1 MSSSRRRGLSCPGTD
16 AEQVRDV
23 DARASMLPAY
33 AAVNMTPPVADAL
46 NFATIWEGI
55 AEVVPEAP
63 AIAHGLETRDW
74 ATFENRAARLAAAL
88 GDAGIGSND
97 KVAFYL
103 YNGFEYQE
111 AQFAALKQRA
121 VPCNVNYRYI
131 AEELEYLLDN
141 ADAKAI
147 FFDSSLGDRVAE
159 VVDRC
164 AQLQLLVQVGG
175 GGLIDGAVAYEEL
188 ITNCEP
194 APRIERSGSDL
205 WFLYTGGTTGN
216 PKAVMWPHD
225 QMIANMGGHYRILK
239 RGIPDGAAT
248 AIDAAMEM
256 HKRRRTTRLLAAA
269 PLMHGTSGINSL
281 HVLTMGG
288 MVATLVER
296 SFDADEL
303 WSMVAEHRLTMLVIV
318 GDVFARPMLEALENA
333 EAAGN
338 PHDLSSV
345 YQIFSSGVMWSA
357 ESKKAFLEHKSMTLI
372 DSLGASESIG
382 QGQQTVRRDEYE
394 DEKASAGKFVLGP
407 TTAVISDDG
416 SLVEPGSGLVGR
428 LANRGA
434 NPIGYYK
441 DEAKTAETFPL
452 IDGVRWSI
460 PGDYAT
466 VEADGTITLLGR
478 GSVCINS
485 GGEKIFPEEV
495 EEALKSHRAVLDC
508 NAVGLPDPRWGQ
520 SVNAVVTIEAGVEVS
535 DEELIAHC
543 RTRIADYKA
552 PKRILR
558 VEEFVRS
565 PNGKSDYQ
573 WARATAESLA
583 EN

>member
-1 MSSSRRRGLSCPGTD
+1 M
-16 AEQVRDV
+16 
-23 DARASMLPAY
+23 PAY
-33 AAVNMTPPVADAL
+33 AAVDMTPTAPDAL

-55 AEVVPEAP
+55 ADTVGEAP
-63 AIAHGLETRDW
+63 AVAHGPEVRDW
-74 ATFENRAARLAAAL
+74 ATFENRAARLANAL
-88 GDAGIGSND
+88 RSFEIGSND

-111 AQFAALKQRA
+111 AQFAAFKQRA

-131 AEELEYLLDN
+131 AEELAYLLNN

-147 FFDSSLGDRVAE
+147 FFDVSLRDRVAQ

-164 AQLQLLVQVGG
+164 EKLRLLVQVGG
-175 GGLIDGAVAYEEL
+175 GDLLDGAVAYEDL
-188 ITNCEP
+188 ITGSAP
-194 APRIERSGSDL
+194 APRIERSGDDL

-216 PKAVMWPHD
+216 PKAVMWPQD

-239 RGIPDGAAT
+239 REIPKNAAA
-248 AIDAAMEM
+248 AIDAAVEM
-256 HKRRRTTRLLAAA
+256 HKRERTTRLLASA

-288 MVATLVER
+288 MVATLVSR
-296 SFDADEL
+296 SLDAEEL
-303 WSMVAEHRLTMLVIV
+303 WRSVARHRLTMLVIV
-318 GDVFARPMLEALENA
+318 GDAFARPMLESLDAA
-333 EAAGN
+333 KAAGK

-345 YQIFSSGVMWSA
+345 YQVFSSGVMWSA
-357 ESKKAFLEHKSMTLI
+357 ESKRAFLEHKAMTLI

-382 QGQQTVRRDEYE
+382 QGMQTIRRDEGA
-394 DEKASAGKFVLGP
+394 KTATGRFALGP

-416 SLVEPGSGLVGR
+416 RFLSPGSDEVGR

-466 VEADGTITLLGR
+466 VDADGTITLLGR

-495 EEALKSHRAVLDC
+495 EEALKSHSAVLDC
-508 NAVGLPDPRWGQ
+508 NAVGLADPRWGQ
-520 SVNAVVTIEAGVEVS
+520 SVNAVVLIEPGVEVS
-535 DEELIAHC
+535 DDELIAHC
-543 RTRIADYKA
+543 RTRIASYKA
-552 PKRILR
+552 PKRIVR

-573 WARATAESLA
+573 WAKATAESSV
-583 EN
+583 ER

>member
-1 MSSSRRRGLSCPGTD
+1 M
-16 AEQVRDV
+16 
-23 DARASMLPAY
+23 PAY
-33 AAVNMTPPVADAL
+33 AASDMTPLAPDAL

-55 AEVVPEAP
+55 ADALPEAP
-63 AIAHGLETRDW
+63 AVAHGPEAHDW
-74 ATFENRAARLAAAL
+74 GTFENRAARLANAL
-88 GDAGIGSND
+88 RSAGIGSND
-97 KVAFYL
+97 KVAIYL

-111 AQFAALKQRA
+111 AQFAAFKQRA

-131 AEELEYLLDN
+131 AEELAYLLNN

-147 FFDSSLGDRVAE
+147 FFDSSLGYRVAE

-175 GGLIDGAVAYEEL
+175 GDLIDGAVAYEEL
-188 ITNCEP
+188 ITSCEP

-225 QMIANMGGHYRILK
+225 QMIANMGGHYQILK
-239 RGIPDGAAT
+239 REIPDSAAT
-248 AIDAAMEM
+248 AIDAAIEM
-256 HKRRRTTRLLAAA
+256 HKRKRTTRLLASA

-281 HVLTMGG
+281 YVLTMGG
-288 MVATLVER
+288 MVATLVAR

-303 WSMVAEHRLTMLVIV
+303 WSVVAKHRLTMLVIV
-318 GDVFARPMLEALENA
+318 GDAFARPMLEALENA

-345 YQIFSSGVMWSA
+345 YQLFSSGVMWSA

-382 QGQQTVRRDEYE
+382 QGLQTTRRDE
-394 DEKASAGKFVLGP
+394 SAQVATGRFSLGP

-416 SLVEPGSGLVGR
+416 RLLAAGSGEVGR

-520 SVNAVVTIEAGVEVS
+520 SVNAVVSIEDGVTVS
-535 DEELIAHC
+535 DDELIAHC
-543 RTRIADYKA
+543 RTRIAGYKA
-552 PKRILR
+552 PKRIFR

-573 WARATAESLA
+573 WAKATAESLVDR
-583 EN
+583 

>member
-1 MSSSRRRGLSCPGTD
+1 MSP
-16 AEQVRDV
+16 
-23 DARASMLPAY
+23 PA
-33 AAVNMTPPVADAL
+33 PDAL

-55 AEVVPEAP
+55 ADAVGDADAV
-63 AIAHGLETRDW
+63 AHGLEARDW
-74 ATFENRAARLAAAL
+74 ATFEDRAARLANAL
-88 GDAGIGSND
+88 CSFEIGVND

-103 YNGFEYQE
+103 YNGFEYSE
-111 AQFAALKQRA
+111 AQFAAFKQRA

-131 AEELEYLLDN
+131 AEELAYLLNN

-147 FFDSSLGDRVAE
+147 FFDVSLCDRVAQ

-164 AQLQLLVQVGG
+164 EQLRLLVQVGG
-175 GGLIDGAVAYEEL
+175 GELLDGAVAYEDL
-188 ITNCEP
+188 IVGSAP
-194 APRIERSGSDL
+194 APRIARSGDDL

-239 RGIPDGAAT
+239 REVPSDAAAAT
-248 AIDAAMEM
+248 DAAVEM
-256 HKRRRTTRLLAAA
+256 HRRRRTTRLLAAA

-288 MVATLVER
+288 MVATLVSR
-296 SFDADEL
+296 SLDAEEL
-303 WSMVAEHRLTMLVIV
+303 WRLVARHRLTMLVIV
-318 GDVFARPMLEALENA
+318 GDAFARPMLESLDAA
-333 EAAGN
+333 RAAGK

-345 YQIFSSGVMWSA
+345 YQVFSSGVMWSA
-357 ESKKAFLEHKSMTLI
+357 ESKRAFLEHKAMTLI

-382 QGQQTVRRDEYE
+382 QGLQTIRRDEDAE
-394 DEKASAGKFVLGP
+394 PTTGRFLLGP
-407 TTAVISDDG
+407 TTAVIGDDG
-416 SLVEPGSGLVGR
+416 RFLSPGSDEVGR

-441 DEAKTAETFPL
+441 DESKTAETFPL

-466 VEADGTITLLGR
+466 VDADGSITLLGR

-495 EEALKSHRAVLDC
+495 EEALKSHSAVLDC
-508 NAVGLPDPRWGQ
+508 NAVGLADPRWGQ
-520 SVNAVVTIEAGVEVS
+520 AVNAVVSIEPGVEVS
-535 DEELIAHC
+535 DDELIAHC
-543 RTRIADYKA
+543 RTRIAGYKV
-552 PKRILR
+552 PKRIVR
-558 VEEFVRS
+558 VTEFLRS
-565 PNGKSDYQ
+565 PNGKSDYR
-573 WARATAESLA
+573 WAKAAAESSV
-583 EN
+583 ER

>member
-1 MSSSRRRGLSCPGTD
+1 
-16 AEQVRDV
+16 
-23 DARASMLPAY
+23 
-33 AAVNMTPPVADAL
+33 MTPPVADAL

-55 AEVVPEAP
+55 AEAVPEAP
-63 AIAHGLETRDW
+63 AIAHGPETRDW
-74 ATFENRAARLAAAL
+74 QTFENRAARLAAAL
-88 GDAGIGSND
+88 SDAGIGSND

-111 AQFAALKQRA
+111 AQFAAFKARA

-131 AEELEYLLDN
+131 AEELAYLLDN
-141 ADAKAI
+141 ADAKAV
-147 FFDSSLGDRVAE
+147 FYDSSLADRVAE
-159 VVDRC
+159 VKDRC
-164 AQLQLLVQVGG
+164 EHLRLLVQVGG
-175 GGLIDGAVAYEEL
+175 GELIDGAVAYDDL
-188 ITNCEP
+188 IDGFEP
-194 APRIERSGSDL
+194 APSVERSGDDL
-205 WFLYTGGTTGN
+205 WFLYTGGTTGS

-239 RGIPDGAAT
+239 REVPRGAAE
-248 AIDAAMEM
+248 AVDATLEM
-256 HKRRRTTRLLAAA
+256 HRRRRTTRLLASA

-288 MVATLVER
+288 MVATLVSR
-296 SFDADEL
+296 SFDPEEVWRL
-303 WSMVAEHRLTMLVIV
+303 VAQHRLTMLVIV
-318 GDVFARPMLEALENA
+318 GDAFARPMLESLDTA
-333 EAAGN
+333 EAAGE

-357 ESKKAFLEHKSMTLI
+357 ESKRAFLKHKSMTLI

-382 QGQQTVRRDEYE
+382 QGLQTISGDGS
-394 DEKASAGKFVLGP
+394 EKASTGKFVLGP
-407 TTAVISDDG
+407 TTAVIGDDG
-416 SLVEPGSGLVGR
+416 SFVEPGSGAIGR

-441 DEAKTAETFPL
+441 DEARTVETFPL

-466 VEADGTITLLGR
+466 VEADGTVTLLGR

-485 GGEKIFPEEV
+485 GGEKVFPEEV
-495 EEALKSHRAVLDC
+495 EEALKSHEAVLDC
-508 NAVGLPDPRWGQ
+508 NAVGLADPRWGQ
-520 SVNAVVTIEAGVEVS
+520 TVNAVVSIADGAEVS
-535 DEELIAHC
+535 DDDLIAHC
-543 RTRIADYKA
+543 RTRIAAYKA
-552 PKRILR
+552 PKRIFR

-573 WARATAESLA
+573 WAKATAESMA
-583 EN
+583 EL

>member
-1 MSSSRRRGLSCPGTD
+1 MSCSRRCGLSDPGTD
-16 AEQVRDV
+16 AEQVRIVDV
-23 DARASMLPAY
+23 CASMLPAY
-33 AAVNMTPPVADAL
+33 AAVDMTPPSADAL

-63 AIAHGLETRDW
+63 AIAHGPESCDW

-88 GDAGIGSND
+88 GAAGIAGND

-111 AQFAALKQRA
+111 AQFAAFKQRA

-131 AEELEYLLDN
+131 AEELAYLLNN

-175 GGLIDGAVAYEEL
+175 GDLIDGAVAYEEL
-188 ITNCEP
+188 ITSSEP

-225 QMIANMGGHYRILK
+225 QMIANMGGHYQILK
-239 RGIPDGAAT
+239 REIPDGAVT
-248 AIDAAMEM
+248 AIDAAIEM
-256 HKRRRTTRLLAAA
+256 HKRRRTTRLLASA

-303 WSMVAEHRLTMLVIV
+303 WSVVAKHRLTMLVIV
-318 GDVFARPMLEALENA
+318 GDAFARPMLEALDNA

-345 YQIFSSGVMWSA
+345 YQLFSSGVMWSA

-382 QGQQTVRRDEYE
+382 QGLQTTRRDE
-394 DEKASAGKFVLGP
+394 SAQVATGRFSLGP

-416 SLVEPGSGLVGR
+416 SLVEPGSGEVGR

-466 VEADGTITLLGR
+466 VEADGTVTLLGR

-520 SVNAVVTIEAGVEVS
+520 SVNAVVSIEDGVTVS
-535 DEELIAHC
+535 DDELIAHC
-543 RTRIADYKA
+543 RTRIAGYKA
-552 PKRILR
+552 PKRIFR

-573 WARATAESLA
+573 WAKATAESLLDR
-583 EN
+583 

>member
-1 MSSSRRRGLSCPGTD
+1 M
-16 AEQVRDV
+16 
-23 DARASMLPAY
+23 MPAY
-33 AAVNMTPPVADAL
+33 AAGDMTPLAPDAL

-55 AEVVPEAP
+55 ADALPEAP
-63 AIAHGLETRDW
+63 AVAHGPEAHDW
-74 ATFENRAARLAAAL
+74 GTFENRAARLANAL
-88 GDAGIGSND
+88 RSAGIGSND
-97 KVAFYL
+97 KVAIYL

-111 AQFAALKQRA
+111 AQFAAFKQRA

-131 AEELEYLLDN
+131 AEELAYLLNN

-147 FFDSSLGDRVAE
+147 FFDSSLADRVAE
-159 VVDRC
+159 VKHRC
-164 AQLQLLVQVGG
+164 EHLRLLVQVGDG
-175 GGLIDGAVAYEEL
+175 DLIDGAVAYEDL
-188 ITNCEP
+188 IDGFEP
-194 APRIERSGSDL
+194 APPVERSGDDL

-239 RGIPDGAAT
+239 REIPR
-248 AIDAAMEM
+248 DAAEAVDAAREM
-256 HKRRRTTRLLAAA
+256 HRRRRTTRLLASA

-281 HVLTMGG
+281 HALTMGG
-288 MVATLVER
+288 MVATLAGR

-303 WSMVAEHRLTMLVIV
+303 WSVVAKHRLTMLVIV
-318 GDVFARPMLEALENA
+318 GDAFARPMLEALENA

-345 YQIFSSGVMWSA
+345 YQVFSSGVMWSS
-357 ESKKAFLEHKSMTLI
+357 ESKKAFLEHKAMTLI

-382 QGQQTVRRDEYE
+382 QGLQTTRRDE
-394 DEKASAGKFVLGP
+394 SAQVVTGRFSLGP

-416 SLVEPGSGLVGR
+416 RLLAAGSGEVGR

-441 DEAKTAETFPL
+441 DDARTAETFPL

-466 VEADGTITLLGR
+466 VEADGTVTLLGR

-495 EEALKSHRAVLDC
+495 EEALKSHEAVLDC

-520 SVNAVVTIEAGVEVS
+520 SVNAVVSIEDGVTVS
-535 DEELIAHC
+535 DDELIAHC
-543 RTRIADYKA
+543 RTRIAGYKA
-552 PKRILR
+552 PKRIFR

-573 WARATAESLA
+573 WAKATAESLVDR
-583 EN
+583 